1 MTGTTS
7 TTKSGDATTAE
18 YDATVNSGRVRSSKN
33 FVTLSSVLIG
43 T

>member
-7 TTKSGDATTAE
+7 TTKSGDATTAK
-18 YDATVNSGRVRSSKN
+18 YDATANSGRVRSSKN
-33 FVTLSSVLIG
+33 FVTLSVLIG